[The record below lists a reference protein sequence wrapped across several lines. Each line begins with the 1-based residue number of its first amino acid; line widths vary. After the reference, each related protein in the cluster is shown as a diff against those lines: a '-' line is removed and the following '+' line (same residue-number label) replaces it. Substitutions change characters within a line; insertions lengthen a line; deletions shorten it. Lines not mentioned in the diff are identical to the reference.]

1 MHTEKTDLPENIA
14 GLKVAIVHDWLT
26 NYGGAERVVEEFCR
40 IFPNAPVYTTVYNA
54 KNMESIF
61 PKEKVVTSFMQNIPG
76 IMKLYTKL
84 LHLMPRAFE
93 SFDLSS
99 FDIVLSSS
107 SSCAKGVLTN
117 ADTLHFSYVHT
128 PMRYAWDLYHEY
140 MGSTGLIT
148 RMAMKRLL
156 PKIRQ
161 WDALT
166 GLRVDHFMAN
176 STITGKRI
184 KKIYRRDAQVVFPP
198 VNTDFFTPGTDK
210 VEDFYLILSRFVP
223 YKRIDIAIRAC
234 NSLKRNLI
242 IIGNGSQKKELKSI
256 AGKTITFTGRLNDEE
271 TRNYYRRCR
280 AFLFPGYEDFGIT
293 PLEAMAC
300 GRPVIAYGKGGALDT
315 VMPGETGI
323 RFPDQTVK
331 SLTKAIEIFEDS
343 TFDTRKIRRHAEKFS
358 SERFR
363 SEIIEIISGKMA

>member
-223 YKRIDIAIRAC
+223 YKRIDIAIKAC

-323 RFPDQTVK
+323 LFPDQTVK

>member
-1 MHTEKTDLPENIA
+1 MPTKRNPLPDKLS

-40 IFPNAPVYTTVYNA
+40 IFPEAPIFTSVYNE
-54 KNMESIF
+54 KNMGAIF
-61 PKEKVVTSFMQNIPG
+61 PKEKVITSFMQKIPG

-93 SFDLSS
+93 SFDLSG

-107 SSCAKGVLTN
+107 SSCAKGVITT

-140 MGSTGLIT
+140 MESSGFFTKL
-148 RMAMKRLL
+148 AMKRLL
-156 PKIRQ
+156 PGIRQ

-166 GLRVDHFMAN
+166 GLRVDYFLAN

-184 KKIYRRDAQVVFPP
+184 NKIYRRDAKVVFPP
-198 VNTDFFTPGTDK
+198 VNTDYFTPGQK
-210 VEDFYLILSRFVP
+210 NSGDFYLVLSRFVP
-223 YKRIDIAIRAC
+223 YKRIDLAIKAC
-234 NSLKRNLI
+234 NQLKRKLV
-242 IIGNGSQKKELKSI
+242 IIGDGSQRKELKAL
-256 AGKTITFTGRLNDEE
+256 AGETIEFTGRLNDEE
-271 TRNYYRRCR
+271 TRQYYRKCK

-293 PLEAMAC
+293 PVEAMAC

-315 VMPGETGI
+315 VIPGITGLI
-323 RFPDQTVK
+323 FPEQTVK
-331 SLTKAIEIFEDS
+331 SLMNAIEEFERIPFSRD
-343 TFDTRKIRRHAEKFS
+343 KIREHAEKFS
-358 SERFR
+358 AERFR
-363 SEIIEIISGKMA
+363 QEITETIAGANI